1 MQVYTRF
8 DDKINVSMMVSFIK
22 DPERFCEGIN
32 LNTKIPTNKRPIVVT
47 GNKELRALLKK
58 IFMH

>member
-1 MQVYTRF
+1 MQLYPRF
-8 DDKINVSMMVSFIK
+8 DDKTNDSMMVSFIK
-22 DPERFCEGIN
+22 SPERFCEGID
-32 LNTKIPTNKRPIVVT
+32 LNTKKPTNKRPIVVT

>member
-1 MQVYTRF
+1 
-8 DDKINVSMMVSFIK
+8 MMVSFIE
-22 DPERFCEGIN
+22 DAERFCEGLN
-32 LNTKIPTNKRPIVVT
+32 LNMKKTTNKRPIVVT

>member
-1 MQVYTRF
+1 MQVCTRF
-8 DDKINVSMMVSFIK
+8 DDKTNDSMMVSLIK

-32 LNTKIPTNKRPIVVT
+32 LNTEKPTNERPIAVT

>member
-1 MQVYTRF
+1 
-8 DDKINVSMMVSFIK
+8 MMVPTTE
-22 DPERFCEGIN
+22 DAERFCEGLN
-32 LNTKIPTNKRPIVVT
+32 LNMKKATNKRPIVVT